1 MRPLFVT
8 LRRLAVLF
16 LLPVALVQAQP
27 PDTIGSS
34 ATAPNLAQPAAGNDA
49 AAVAA
54 RPVASTTVAS
64 DSNFRA
70 RPKNYQ
76 DCSDRVAA
84 AKGHPVDILFVGDSI
99 TEGWTSAGWGGVE
112 RGLTV
117 WNKVYAA
124 RNALNFGVGAD
135 ATQNVLWR
143 FDTMDVKDLK
153 PKVIVLMIGTNNT
166 RNTADQIA
174 AGVHAVL
181 GKMEG
186 MYPAARIILVSILP
200 NQRAGALMTETNG
213 ILRTYADDRT
223 VFYLDLVPAMPPVGD
238 NWQGMGPD
246 HLHPT
251 VAGYQ
256 IWADA
261 MEPLLTRLLAM
272 APVGPV
278 AAQ

>member
-1 MRPLFVT
+1 MRPL
-8 LRRLAVLF
+8 LASLCRLAVL
-16 LLPVALVQAQP
+16 LVLPVAFLQAQP
-27 PDTIGSS
+27 PDTIGSP
-34 ATAPNLAQPAAGNDA
+34 AQPTAPPAAAPGD
-49 AAVAA
+49 AA
-54 RPVASTTVAS
+54 RPARPIASTTVPS
-64 DSNFRA
+64 DSNFRS

-76 DCSDRVAA
+76 DCADRVAA

-117 WNKVYAA
+117 WNKVYAP

-135 ATQNVLWR
+135 TTQNVLWR

-153 PKVIVLMIGTNNT
+153 PRVIVLMIGTNNT
-166 RNTADQIA
+166 RNTAQQIA
-174 AGVHAVL
+174 DGVHAIL
-181 GKMEG
+181 AKMEG

-223 VFYLDLVPAMPPVGD
+223 VFYFDLAAKMPPVGD

-251 VAGYQ
+251 VEGYQ

-261 MEPLLTRLLAM
+261 MEPLLTKLLAM
-272 APVGPV
+272 P
-278 AAQ
+278 AAALQ

>member
-1 MRPLFVT
+1 L
-8 LRRLAVLF
+8 L
-16 LLPVALVQAQP
+16 LLPVAFVAAQP
-27 PDTIGSS
+27 PDTIGGPAATPASTAPGD
-34 ATAPNLAQPAAGNDA
+34 ATAARQP
-49 AAVAA
+49 
-54 RPVASTTVAS
+54 RPIASTTIPS
-64 DSNFRA
+64 DSNFRS

-76 DCSDRVAA
+76 DCADRVAA

-117 WNKVYAA
+117 WNKVYAP

-166 RNTADQIA
+166 RNTAQQIA
-174 AGVHAVL
+174 DGVQAIL
-181 GKMEG
+181 TKMEG
-186 MYPAARIILVSILP
+186 MYPAARTILVSILP
-200 NQRAGALMTETNG
+200 NQRAGALMTEANG

-223 VFYLDLVPAMPPVGD
+223 VYYLDLVPTMPPVGD

-251 VAGYQ
+251 VEGYQ

-261 MEPLLTRLLAM
+261 MEPLLTKLLAM
-272 APVGPV
+272 PAVAP
-278 AAQ
+278 Q